1 VAREAWAPQE
11 KKGESKGDYQK
22 RYYKAQRV
30 HAEETGDQKTTDK
43 IYSKLGKKSHSVDS
57 NATDKA
63 ILGTVATGSLG
74 KLGALAKLGKGAKA
88 IGETKALGAGRQ
100 ALGKAR
106 PASIGA
112 KKALTGGRGMAREAE
127 SPTSMKNVTP
137 KRLPSTTVKG
147 GVPRHLAD
155 QARAVAKN
163 KNYATAGKAAPRGRT
178 SGVIKRG
185 KTESYHT
192 KSGKSMRPSAKSASI
207 GKKGEGVV
215 KEVKKK
221 KAA

>member
-1 VAREAWAPQE
+1 MAREAWAPQE

-22 RYYKAQRV
+22 RYYRAQRV
-30 HAEETGDQKTTDK
+30 NAEETGDQKTTDK

-63 ILGTVATGSLG
+63 ILGTVAAGSLG
-74 KLGALAKLGKGAKA
+74 KLGKLAKIGKGAMA
-88 IGETKALGAGRQ
+88 LGEGKQSGKALGAGRQ
-100 ALGKAR
+100 ALGKAHST
-106 PASIGA
+106 SIGA
-112 KKALTGGRGMAREAE
+112 KKQLTGGKGMAREAE

-137 KRLPSTTVKG
+137 K
-147 GVPRHLAD
+147 
-155 QARAVAKN
+155 
-163 KNYATAGKAAPRGRT
+163 GRT
-178 SGVIKRG
+178 SGVLKKG

-192 KSGKSMRPSAKSASI
+192 KSGKSVRPSAKSASI

-215 KEVKKK
+215 KEIKKK